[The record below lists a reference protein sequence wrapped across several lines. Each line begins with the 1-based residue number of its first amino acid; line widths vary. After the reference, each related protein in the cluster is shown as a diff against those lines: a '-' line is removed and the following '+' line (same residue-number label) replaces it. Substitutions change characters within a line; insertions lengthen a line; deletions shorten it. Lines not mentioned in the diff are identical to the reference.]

1 MGGCPFAFTV
11 TLLYG
16 SIGDAIALTATA
28 PLERLVVLRQ
38 TSSTSSLTSGTDNI
52 VTTVHDIIA
61 SGGYSSLWKGNTYS
75 ILHLIMSKSLS
86 TYIKRYLSTNYMY
99 LFDTTT
105 TTNKKGGGDEKK
117 IERQEDNDKEQ
128 QQSRRILVDTKI
140 GLTANCISLAVL
152 YPVQLA
158 ITNIIWG
165 RGVGTIEDCLVSK
178 VNKDGFKSMYSGLIL
193 AILGTINYQTIYMQL
208 YNQFVI
214 NKKKQPQPQEDE
226 KDDTVS
232 PSKTLWIKSPLLRR
246 FVIDQC
252 ITCVSCYFAYPY
264 ETICRRLQIGG
275 DVSTNTYYSGIELR
289 LLKTLLMNSILFL
302 YDTSQYDII
311 RKVFMKLFH

>member
-38 TSSTSSLTSGTDNI
+38 TSSTSGTDNI
-52 VTTVHDIIA
+52 VTTFHDIIA
-61 SGGYSSLWKGNTYS
+61 SGGYSSLWKGNTYA
-75 ILHLIMSKSLS
+75 ILHLIVSKSLS
-86 TYIKRYLSTNYMY
+86 TYIKRYLSTNYAY
-99 LFDTTT
+99 LFETTT
-105 TTNKKGGGDEKK
+105 TDKKGGDEKK
-117 IERQEDNDKEQ
+117 IERRQEDNDKEQ
-128 QQSRRILVDTKI
+128 EHQQSRRLLVDTKI

-158 ITNIIWG
+158 ITNIILG

-178 VNKDGFKSMYSGLIL
+178 VSKDGFKSMYSGLVL

-208 YNQFVI
+208 HNQFVI
-214 NKKKQPQPQEDE
+214 TKKKRPQPQEDE
-226 KDDTVS
+226 MDDTVS
-232 PSKTLWIKSPLLRR
+232 PSETSWIRSPLLRR
-246 FVIDQC
+246 FLMDQC
-252 ITCVSCYFAYPY
+252 VACVSCYFAYPY

-289 LLKTLLMNSILFL
+289 VLKTLLMNSILFL

-311 RKVFMKLFH
+311 RKVFMKIFH